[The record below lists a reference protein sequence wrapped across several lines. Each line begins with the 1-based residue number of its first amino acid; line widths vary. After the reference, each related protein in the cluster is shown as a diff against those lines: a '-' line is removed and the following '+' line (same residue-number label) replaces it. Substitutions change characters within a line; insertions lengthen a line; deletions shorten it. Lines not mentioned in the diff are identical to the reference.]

1 MNEYPRAMRTEI
13 FMSNVSLAR
22 IMYGSSEGP
31 RSDYGPHAAGSSLP
45 AAPSSVS
52 SHSDGSDTHDE
63 LTLESLL
70 HKAWEALSAKR

>member
-22 IMYGSSEGP
+22 IMYGSGEGP
-31 RSDYGPHAAGSSLP
+31 RSDYGPHASVSSLP
-45 AAPSSVS
+45 AAPSFAS
-52 SHSDGSDTHDE
+52 SASGGSEMHGA

-70 HKAWEALSAKR
+70 HKAWQALSAKR